1 MKLLDRIALN
11 RLIKI
16 IADFILSIITIIN
29 KNKTIDTNVPN
40 TPNKPNR
47 FPWIN
52 KQINKVKNIVK

>member
-16 IADFILSIITIIN
+16 ITDFILNIITILN
-29 KNKTIDTNVPN
+29 KNKVIDTDTPNV
-40 TPNKPNR
+40 PNKPNR
-47 FPWIN
+47 FPWLN